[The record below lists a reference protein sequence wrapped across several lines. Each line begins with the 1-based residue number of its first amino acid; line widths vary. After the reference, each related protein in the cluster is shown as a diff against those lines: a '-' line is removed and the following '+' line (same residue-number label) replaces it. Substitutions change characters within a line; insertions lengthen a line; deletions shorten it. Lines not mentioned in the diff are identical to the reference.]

1 MENIQIDI
9 IHISSGFRTLINIQN
24 NIMQDEIYGLVSAG
38 GLSLEI
44 LENMNNYLNSL
55 NTNKNMFFTSNI
67 LPSSV
72 FNMALNVSMSI
83 VQSDGTF

>member
-38 GLSLEI
+38 GFS
-44 LENMNNYLNSL
+44 
-55 NTNKNMFFTSNI
+55 
-67 LPSSV
+67 
-72 FNMALNVSMSI
+72 
-83 VQSDGTF
+83 